1 MTRRA
6 NDNDR
11 PITEASE
18 WLARMDGEK
27 LGTAARSHFI
37 QWLMQSYT
45 NVDAFLS
52 ASFVL
57 GEIANVKSLPS
68 AAELARAVLEE
79 PKDSNVIRLRPTQS
93 PVEDME
99 PVELPPLARRSMFK
113 IAAAATVAA
122 ATGGSLFWVGVRAWG
137 QHKSLTTQ
145 VGEQRSVTLED
156 GTVVQLN
163 TDTALRVNLE
173 KTVRRIALLRGEARF
188 DVAKDPS
195 RPFVVST
202 PQAVVRAL
210 GTAFNVRIMEARTVV
225 SVIEGHIRMVN
236 RKDGVAEA
244 ISIAD
249 SKPSEATE
257 SLELSANGQAS
268 IGDSGHIQNR
278 GGPPFGR
285 AVSWTKQHIVFV
297 DEPLSVVVAEF
308 NRYSKTP
315 LEIADPALAEHRIDG
330 GFDAF
335 DRAALLE
342 YLHRYQG
349 VQVEE
354 ENGKL
359 MMRRAHAADPDG

>member
-1 MTRRA
+1 
-6 NDNDR
+6 
-11 PITEASE
+11 
-18 WLARMDGEK
+18 
-27 LGTAARSHFI
+27 
-37 QWLMQSYT
+37 
-45 NVDAFLS
+45 
-52 ASFVL
+52 
-57 GEIANVKSLPS
+57 
-68 AAELARAVLEE
+68 
-79 PKDSNVIRLRPTQS
+79 
-93 PVEDME
+93 
-99 PVELPPLARRSMFK
+99 MFK
-113 IAAAATVAA
+113 FAAAATVAA
-122 ATGGSLFWVGVRAWG
+122 ATGSLFWVGVRAWER
-137 QHKSLTTQ
+137 HKSLSTR

-163 TDTALRVNLE
+163 TDTALTVNLE

-195 RPFVVST
+195 RPFIVST

-236 RKDGVAEA
+236 RQAGAAE
-244 ISIAD
+244 SMSHAD
-249 SKPSEATE
+249 SKPMESSE
-257 SLELSANGQAS
+257 SLELFANGQAS

-285 AVSWTKQHIVFV
+285 AVSWTKQHIIFA

-308 NRYSKTP
+308 NRYSKKP
-315 LEIADPALAEHRIDG
+315 LEIADPDLAQHRIIG

-342 YLHRYQG
+342 YLYRYQG

-354 ENGKL
+354 EDGKL
-359 MMRRAHAADPDG
+359 MMRRARPADPDG